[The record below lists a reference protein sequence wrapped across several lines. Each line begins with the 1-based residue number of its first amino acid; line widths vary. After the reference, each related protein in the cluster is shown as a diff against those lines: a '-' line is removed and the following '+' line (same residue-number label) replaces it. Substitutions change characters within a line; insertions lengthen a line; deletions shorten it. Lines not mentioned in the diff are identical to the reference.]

1 MKTQSFYGKAQVK
14 FEPLYDIYHF
24 LNEKYK
30 KETYRTD
37 VLTVLTIAA
46 ESELLTMVKQ
56 QVC

>member
-1 MKTQSFYGKAQVK
+1 MK

-56 QVC
+56 QVVDII